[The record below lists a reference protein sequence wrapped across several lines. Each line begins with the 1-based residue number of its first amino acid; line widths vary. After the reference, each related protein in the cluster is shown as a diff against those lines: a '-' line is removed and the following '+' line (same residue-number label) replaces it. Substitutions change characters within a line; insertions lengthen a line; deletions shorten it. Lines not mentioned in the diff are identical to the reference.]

1 MGTDVQAPVSGRRLI
16 FIAVLAA
23 CVGAFLMLSFI
34 YADHAPEP
42 HGVRIAV
49 VAPPGAAQRV
59 AGGLDR
65 AAPGAFTVTD
75 VASARA
81 ARAALRGQKVRGA
94 LVLGPGRDAEVLTAG
109 AAGTALS
116 EVIDTA
122 LSRAAGAAGRRP
134 VPVDVV
140 PLPAADR
147 AGLAPFVFELGLL
160 IPSVIGSVGLYLI
173 GLRSRLWWRVAAAV
187 LYALLVSVFGTLVIA
202 TGFGALSGSWAA
214 VCAIGVLGALAF
226 ILPVSAAQTTFGLPG
241 TGLMAIVLIFV
252 GNAVS
257 GGSVP
262 TGMLPGVYRQISP
275 WLPNGAIVHAIRAV
289 VYFDGNGL
297 GQPLLALAV
306 WIGGAVLVLAL
317 IDIVHGSE
325 RRRSPGRAAEI
336 YATTGLDHARRIA
349 RRRRI
354 TRRPTVTID

>member
-134 VPVDVV
+134 
-140 PLPAADR
+140 
-147 AGLAPFVFELGLL
+147 
-160 IPSVIGSVGLYLI
+160 
-173 GLRSRLWWRVAAAV
+173 SR
-187 LYALLVSVFGTLVIA
+187 
-202 TGFGALSGSWAA
+202 
-214 VCAIGVLGALAF
+214 C
-226 ILPVSAAQTTFGLPG
+226 
-241 TGLMAIVLIFV
+241 
-252 GNAVS
+252 
-257 GGSVP
+257 
-262 TGMLPGVYRQISP
+262 
-275 WLPNGAIVHAIRAV
+275 
-289 VYFDGNGL
+289 
-297 GQPLLALAV
+297 
-306 WIGGAVLVLAL
+306 
-317 IDIVHGSE
+317 
-325 RRRSPGRAAEI
+325 
-336 YATTGLDHARRIA
+336 
-349 RRRRI
+349 
-354 TRRPTVTID
+354 RRPTAPVSPPSSSSSACSSRASSARSGSTSSACAAGCGGGSPPRCCTPSSSPCSAPS